1 MEKQRNKSVSE
12 SCRRLLKK
20 LFAFAVLFFS
30 AGVLFSQTLTSAMAR
45 ELRISPAQGQ
55 QLCVNSEIKFEVII
69 PYTLPGQIDV
79 SMPDEKENI
88 SFRTLRKVESNG
100 GTKIEIWFLFSKTG
114 TYTLNPLVVKIKNSR
129 RQLQFSPVTI
139 GINPKEQQPLCYIV
153 TSGGRNRDL
162 TVQAGQK
169 ISFKVCLQYAQQLVK
184 FSWDIPKDSIFVQG
198 REYEFTEI
206 KQREK
211 TVTDELIPVCDFE
224 WTPLVPGTYSFP
236 VFNITAVAYNGDR
249 VDVRMPQ
256 IKVTVV
262 NARAKN
268 TAAPKQYFSD
278 AFEEDEA
285 EQFRAENPSAVF
297 ESEGE
302 LAKTLASLRSKER
315 HAVLP
320 GARKARVEYEK
331 ALGLPYN
338 QNEFALIW
346 VYLSAVLF
354 AAVLVLLIIL
364 LRLKKHNLCI
374 AAGVGLI
381 CSLVIFIYTCV
392 MTNRKF
398 GVAGECT
405 LYSIPENSASVK
417 SELPA
422 GNRVQIIS
430 ESDGWVYVRFGETEG
445 WCQKD
450 CVIILR

>member
-20 LFAFAVLFFS
+20 LFAFAVLFFCG
-30 AGVLFSQTLTSAMAR
+30 GVLFSQTLTSAMTR
-45 ELRISPAQGQ
+45 ELRITPAQGQ
-55 QLCVNSEIKFEVII
+55 QLCVNSEIKFEVTI

-79 SMPDEKENI
+79 SMPEEKENV

-114 TYTLNPLVVKIKNSR
+114 TYTLNPLVIKIKNSR
-129 RQLQFSPVTI
+129 RQIQFSPVTI

-153 TSGGRNRDL
+153 TSSGRNKDL

-198 REYEFTEI
+198 KEYEFTEI

-211 TVTDELIPVCDFE
+211 TITDDLIPVYDFE

-249 VDVRMPQ
+249 VDVRIPP
-256 IKVTVV
+256 IKVTVLQ
-262 NARAKN
+262 ARAKN
-268 TAAPKQYFSD
+268 TATQKQYFSD

-297 ESEGE
+297 ESAGE

-364 LRLKKHNLCI
+364 IKLKKHNLCI

-405 LYSIPENSASVK
+405 LYSIPESSASVK

-422 GNRVQIIS
+422 GNRVQVIS
-430 ESDGWVYVRFGETEG
+430 ESDGWLYVRFGETEG
-445 WCQKD
+445 WCQD
-450 CVIILR
+450 DSVIILR